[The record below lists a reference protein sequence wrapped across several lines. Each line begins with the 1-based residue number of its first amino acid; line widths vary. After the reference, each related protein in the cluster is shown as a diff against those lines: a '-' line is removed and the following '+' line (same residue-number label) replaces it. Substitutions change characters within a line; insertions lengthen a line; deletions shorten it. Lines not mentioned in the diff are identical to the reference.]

1 MFKSNRVCPAN
12 EYCSL
17 GRTYNPQSSLSPQ
30 RNSLFARVLH
40 MGRVSTFVSWEL
52 KSCTVFWVLFN
63 LPQSRFLTRVTV
75 FYLFIYFFGLS
86 VILAFESNDCIK
98 HEMCKHLIWC
108 PKWWFANI
116 HISYSDPPFYSI
128 FYIYSR
134 RLTRCLLS
142 AKFCMME
149 LFRQLLISA
158 VWWLIPCSCCSS
170 CCLPWF
176 RGLPWAWKLGIKGS
190 GADWWRQMAP
200 WLVILVT
207 WGSSC
212 VLPGK

>member
-1 MFKSNRVCPAN
+1 MSTAHWAGLTIHNHPYPPSETRYLLESFIWGVFQRLFLESWNLALSFEFCLTCPKVDFSP
-12 EYCSL
+12 EL
-17 GRTYNPQSSLSPQ
+17 LS
-30 RNSLFARVLH
+30 
-40 MGRVSTFVSWEL
+40 
-52 KSCTVFWVLFN
+52 CI
-63 LPQSRFLTRVTV
+63 
-75 FYLFIYFFGLS
+75 YLFFFFGLS